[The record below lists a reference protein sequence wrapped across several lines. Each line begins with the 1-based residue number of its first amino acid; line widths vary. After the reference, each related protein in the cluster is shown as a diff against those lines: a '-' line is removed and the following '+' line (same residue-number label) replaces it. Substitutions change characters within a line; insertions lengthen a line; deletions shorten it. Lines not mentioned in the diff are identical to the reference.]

1 MDEVTLVV
9 QRFNPLKQTKP
20 TFREYKVPNREALT
34 VLEAILYA
42 RDYTD
47 HSIALRFS
55 CRMASCGSC
64 GMKINGR
71 PSLACETQV
80 ANLKGSRIVVQPMD
94 NFPVIR
100 DLVVDLDAFFRNHK
114 AIEPYIKRS
123 DTQEIENPTGEYLM
137 TSKEL
142 ESVLQFTYCIKCG
155 LCTSSCPTIST
166 DSLFPGPQALA
177 QAYRFLMDVRDEA
190 GEERMKNLDMEH
202 GVWRCHMA
210 GSCSSVCPKGVDPAL
225 GIQLLK
231 RHIMWGKPPR
241 GKGEGSSLLPR
252 PPAQASPKT

>member
-1 MDEVTLVV
+1 MEEVTLVV
-9 QRFNPLKQTKP
+9 QRFDPLKQTKP
-20 TFREYKVPNREALT
+20 TFREYKVPNREGLT
-34 VLEAILYA
+34 MLDAILYA

-71 PSLACETQV
+71 PSLACETLV
-80 ANLKGSRIVVQPMD
+80 ANLGKRRIVVQPMD

-100 DLVVDLDAFFRNHK
+100 DLVVDLDPFFRNHRS
-114 AIEPYIKRS
+114 IRPQIKRA
-123 DTQEIENPTGEYLM
+123 DAEEIENPSGEYLM
-137 TSKEL
+137 TAEQL
-142 ESVLQFTYCIKCG
+142 ESILQFTYCIKCG

-177 QAYRFLMDVRDEA
+177 QAHRFLMDVRDEA
-190 GEERMKNLDMEH
+190 GEERMNGLDTEH

-231 RHIMWGKPPR
+231 RHIMLGRPAR
-241 GKGEGSSLLPR
+241 GKGEGSRLLPR
-252 PPAQASPKT
+252 PQLQAAPKT